1 MIKLEN
7 VTKKFPC
14 GTVALDDVSLEIADG
29 EFVFL
34 VGSSGAGKTTIFKLL
49 TKEMEP
55 TSGRIE
61 IDGQDLVKMKSGQLP
76 QWRQK
81 ITTVYQDL
89 KLLLDQ
95 NVFENVAL
103 PLYIHH
109 FSQQEVTL
117 RVKEVLDLVGLADHE
132 EIFPCQLS
140 GGELQR
146 VAIARAVAGEEKVL
160 LADEP
165 TGNLDME
172 TAWQIVKLLQKINE
186 TGITILMATHN
197 QEIVK
202 KMEKRV
208 VELSH
213 GKII

>member
-49 TKEMEP
+49 TKEMEL

-61 IDGQDLVKMKSGQLP
+61 VDGQDLAKMKSGQLP

-103 PLYIHH
+103 PLYIHR
-109 FSQQEVTL
+109 FSEQEVTR